1 MNLFFVD
8 ENLWFTGG
16 FVRAMAW
23 NPQTFKDGFQKPQYL
38 AIATYRDITTVQ
50 PYSDVKSASGL
61 IQIWECRQLSIDER
75 YVKISFFEQIQ
86 FTLNCLINLIYSRI

>member
-1 MNLFFVD
+1 
-8 ENLWFTGG
+8 
-16 FVRAMAW
+16 MAW

-75 YVKISFFEQIQ
+75 YVFILRLF
-86 FTLNCLINLIYSRI
+86 LNKYNLHSTVSLF